1 LEDSFFEQF
10 SQDMINKKIVTS
22 TIGVL
27 LWQSVSM
34 PFVLAQSGNPAP
46 LKTDSEA
53 WPWMDPSS
61 APPAKTELA
70 PQIDS
75 TQVKTLSASLKK
87 TAPDLPRESA
97 ASAQTASFA
106 RKEVPKMAAP
116 ENGARGMLHAE
127 QASPAR
133 PKTTMLYGRID
144 QLTAG
149 AGAQFPNLKAQT
161 AKMDTRSVTLK
172 ATASDTFFSGEVVR
186 SFPTSFEGQYGG
198 KLQLSMVQTSP
209 LYAQVRASEA
219 AQATKLMRQGLEGS
233 VNISLMQT
241 GSEISLQPLQIYCNA
256 PMADS
261 RMGGGAG
268 MDSIPGMGSLASM
281 GAMGQM
287 MKTMMASMP
296 YTFVIS
302 LGNISGIGV
311 GGQGV
316 QGSVIKETIHQLSPT
331 VIEQD
336 LITTEQSTDATSGR
350 VIGRGY
356 SESVVRVTKYDQ
368 TRLFIQAAS
377 VDYNYDK
384 RFLRKML
391 FQGYVTKGQVEQIV
405 PMGGDIQKLL
415 PPGFNPMNPSGGNGS
430 GGVNPFQGLFGQ

>member
-1 LEDSFFEQF
+1 
-10 SQDMINKKIVTS
+10 MINKKFVTS

-34 PFVLAQSGNPAP
+34 PFVLAQSGSPAP

-53 WPWMDPSS
+53 WPWMDPSTAQS
-61 APPAKTELA
+61 SK
-70 PQIDS
+70 
-75 TQVKTLSASLKK
+75 TQVAPEIESATAAKAPTSAVKK
-87 TAPDLPRESA
+87 LGPDLPKESA

-106 RKEVPKMAAP
+106 RKEVPKMAAS
-116 ENGARGMLHAE
+116 ENGARGVLHAE

-133 PKTTMLYGRID
+133 PKTQMLYGRID

-161 AKMDTRSVTLK
+161 AKMDTRGVTLK
-172 ATASDTFFSGEVVR
+172 AAASDNVFSGEVVR

-219 AQATKLMRQGLEGS
+219 AQATKLMHQGLEGT
-233 VNISLMQT
+233 VNVSLVQT
-241 GSEISLQPLQIYCNA
+241 GSEINLQPLQIYCNA

-261 RMGGGAG
+261 RLGGSG

-302 LGNISGIGV
+302 LGNINGIGV

-350 VIGRGY
+350 VTGRGY

-391 FQGYVTKGQVEQIV
+391 FQGYVTKGQVEQTV
-405 PMGGDIQKLL
+405 PMGGDIQKML
-415 PPGFNPMNPSGGNGS
+415 PPGFNPMNPGGGNGS

>member
-1 LEDSFFEQF
+1 
-10 SQDMINKKIVTS
+10 MINKKIVTS
-22 TIGVL
+22 TISVL
-27 LWQSVSM
+27 LWQSVYM

-61 APPAKTELA
+61 AQSAKTEIA

-75 TQVKTLSASLKK
+75 TQVKTPPASLKK
-87 TAPDLPRESA
+87 IAPEIPRESA

-106 RKEVPKMAAP
+106 RKEVPKLAAP

-127 QASPAR
+127 QGSSAR
-133 PKTTMLYGRID
+133 PKSTMLFGRIE

-172 ATASDTFFSGEVVR
+172 ATASDTVFSGEVVR

-209 LYAQVRASEA
+209 LYAQVRAAEA
-219 AQATKLMRQGLEGS
+219 AQATKLMHQGLEGT
-233 VNISLMQT
+233 VNVSLVQT
-241 GSEISLQPLQIYCNA
+241 GSEISLQPLQIYCSA

-261 RMGGGAG
+261 RLGGAG

-302 LGNISGIGV
+302 LGNINGIGV

-350 VIGRGY
+350 VTGRGY
-356 SESVVRVTKYDQ
+356 SESVVRVTRYDQ

-391 FQGYVTKGQVEQIV
+391 FQGYVTKGQVEQTV

-415 PPGFNPMNPSGGNGS
+415 PPGFNPMNPGGGNGS
-430 GGVNPFQGLFGQ
+430 GGENPFKGLFGQ

>member
-1 LEDSFFEQF
+1 MRCKHYSKNSLSEQF

-22 TIGVL
+22 TISVL

-34 PFVLAQSGNPAP
+34 PFVLAQSGSATPI
-46 LKTDSEA
+46 KSDSEA

-61 APPAKTELA
+61 AQPSKTEVA
-70 PQIDS
+70 PAIDS
-75 TQVKTLSASLKK
+75 SIEVKAPVASVKK
-87 TAPDLPRESA
+87 PVSDLPKESA
-97 ASAQTASFA
+97 ASAQTAAFA
-106 RKEVPKMAAP
+106 RKEIPKMAVP
-116 ENGARGMLHAE
+116 M
-127 QASPAR
+127 SSVR
-133 PKTTMLYGRID
+133 PKSTMLYGRID

-161 AKMDTRSVTLK
+161 AHMDTRGETLK
-172 ATASDTFFSGEVVR
+172 ATAADNVFSGEVVR

-209 LYAQVRASEA
+209 LYAQVRAAEA
-219 AQATKLMRQGLEGS
+219 AQATKLMHQGLEGS
-233 VNISLMQT
+233 VNVSLVQT
-241 GSEISLQPLQIYCNA
+241 GSEISLQPLQIYCDA
-256 PMADS
+256 PMSES
-261 RMGGGAG
+261 RLGGSG

-296 YTFVIS
+296 YKFVVS
-302 LGNISGIGV
+302 LGNISGTGL

-356 SESVVRVTKYDQ
+356 SESVVRVTRYDQ

-391 FQGYVTKGQVEQIV
+391 FQGYVTKGQVEQTM
-405 PMGGDIQKLL
+405 PMGGGDMQNLQKMF

-430 GGVNPFQGLFGQ
+430 GGDNPFKGLFGQ

>member
-1 LEDSFFEQF
+1 
-10 SQDMINKKIVTS
+10 MINKKIVTS
-22 TIGVL
+22 TISVL
-27 LWQSVSM
+27 LMQSASMPIGLAQSVS
-34 PFVLAQSGNPAP
+34 PTP

-61 APPAKTELA
+61 AQSSKAVVAPEVEDASVVKNPSSSPRHAAPA
-70 PQIDS
+70 
-75 TQVKTLSASLKK
+75 
-87 TAPDLPRESA
+87 LPRESA
-97 ASAQTASFA
+97 ASAQTASFV
-106 RKEVPKMAAP
+106 RKETPKMASP
-116 ENGARGMLHAE
+116 ENGAGNVLRAE
-127 QASPAR
+127 QASSAR
-133 PKTTMLYGRID
+133 PKTRMLYGRID
-144 QLTAG
+144 QLTAS
-149 AGAQFPNLKAQT
+149 AGAQFPVLKAQT

-172 ATASDTFFSGEVVR
+172 AAASDNVFSGEVVR
-186 SFPTSFEGQYGG
+186 SFPTTFEGQYGG

-209 LYAQVRASEA
+209 LYAQVRAAEA
-219 AQATKLMRQGLEGS
+219 AQATKLMHQGLEGN
-233 VNISLMQT
+233 VNISLVQN
-241 GSEISLQPLQIYCNA
+241 GSEVTLQPLQIYCNA
-256 PMADS
+256 PMSES
-261 RMGGGAG
+261 RMGGAG

-296 YTFVIS
+296 YTFIIS
-302 LGNISGIGV
+302 LGNISGTGL

-350 VIGRGY
+350 VTGRGY

-391 FQGYVTKGQVEQIV
+391 FQGYVTKGQVEQTV
-405 PMGGDIQKLL
+405 PMGADLQKML
-415 PPGFNPMNPSGGNGS
+415 PPGFNPMNPGGGNGS
-430 GGVNPFQGLFGQ
+430 NGVNPFQGLFGQ